1 MQRAVLRILD
11 ANLDRSREGLRV
23 IEEWCRFGLEDPGL
37 SNICKHLRQELAGWH
52 SAAMRQARDTP
63 ADPGTA
69 LTHPQESQRQDI
81 NHLLLANFARV
92 QEGLRVL
99 EEYAKLLDESAMAGA
114 MKQMRY
120 QVYAIESQMLGSRR
134 LEHPL
139 YLVTSPQPNLLEV
152 VEKALQGGLRLVQ
165 YRDKTADNSVRLE
178 NARQLQRLCHQY
190 QATFI
195 VNDHIDVALAVDADG
210 VHLGQ
215 QDFPMDVARRLM
227 GPGKIIGRSTTNIA
241 ELEGAIA
248 EGADYIGVGPVYET
262 PTKPGKT
269 AAGDAYL
276 AYAKAHA
283 PMPWYAIGGVDADN
297 LAAVMAMGAD
307 RVAVV
312 RAIMAAPDPTSVTQT
327 LITQLAAV

>member
-23 IEEWCRFGLEDPGL
+23 IEEWCRFGLEDPD
-37 SNICKHLRQELAGWH
+37 STNTCKHLRQELGGWH

-63 ADPGTA
+63 ADPGTT
-69 LTHPQESQRQDI
+69 LTHPQESQRQNVEI
-81 NHLLLANFARV
+81 LLLANFARV

-99 EEYAKLLDESAMAGA
+99 EEYAKLHDEAMASA
-114 MKQMRY
+114 MKQIRY
-120 QVYAIESQMLGSRR
+120 QVYALESQMLGSRR
-134 LEHPL
+134 LEHQL

-178 NARQLQRLCHQY
+178 NARQLQQLCQQY

-283 PMPWYAIGGVDADN
+283 PMPWYAIGGVDAEN
-297 LAAVMAMGAD
+297 LEAVMAMGAD